1 MLSNANNCFDC
12 VSGPN
17 QFTLHSAF
25 PNPFNGAVN
34 FKFFMPENESVTFKI
49 FDLNGRVITEKL
61 ILPGIKGEY
70 SVNWNGKD
78 MYGNNKSSGIYFYQ
92 FISKSSIYQDK
103 ITYLK

>member
-1 MLSNANNCFDC
+1 MFI
-12 VSGPN
+12 GPD

-34 FKFFMPENESVTFKI
+34 FSFMPENESVTFKI
-49 FDLNGRVITEKL
+49 FDLNGRVVTEKL

-70 SVNWNGKD
+70 SLIGMVRICMVIIN
-78 MYGNNKSSGIYFYQ
+78 Q
-92 FISKSSIYQDK
+92 VEFISISLFQNPLYQDK